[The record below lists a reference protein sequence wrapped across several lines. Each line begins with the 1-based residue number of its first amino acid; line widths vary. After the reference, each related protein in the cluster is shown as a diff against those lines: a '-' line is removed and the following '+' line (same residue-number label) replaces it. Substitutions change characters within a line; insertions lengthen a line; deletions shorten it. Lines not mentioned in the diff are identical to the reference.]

1 VEAAAAWRDRLKA
14 YIAAAL
20 PDWSL
25 ALVVRALQALRGM
38 ALVAAAMQFVS
49 CNLGQRRSPGVSSDA
64 GWVGTFWCRPTG

>member
-25 ALVVRALQALRGM
+25 ALV
-38 ALVAAAMQFVS
+38 AAAMQFVS
-49 CNLGQRRSPGVSSDA
+49 CHLGQRRSPGVSSDA
-64 GWVGTFWCRPTG
+64 GWVGTFWCRL